1 MSASPEN
8 TTRRWKV
15 SLAAFWTGP
24 LALVVRRPSAMN
36 TDKLLPPKGSGKR
49 LHQGRQTRTCKP
61 VIAPGGM
68 TRVPCLSVVQYAT
81 TAASI
86 SPMVLLAVG
95 LPQRQKSLALF
106 KMAVWHSELGPTV
119 VELHRL

>member
-1 MSASPEN
+1 M
-8 TTRRWKV
+8 
-15 SLAAFWTGP
+15 
-24 LALVVRRPSAMN
+24 
-36 TDKLLPPKGSGKR
+36 
-49 LHQGRQTRTCKP
+49 
-61 VIAPGGM
+61 
-68 TRVPCLSVVQYAT
+68 PCLSVVQYAT